1 MQTAIIGFLSGKLT
15 PNIAGSVI
23 PNNADKV
30 ADKQVERKDISFVL
44 KKTAKAAPACAKTAG
59 PINAK
64 IVSEPFNAMF
74 VIAIGIR
81 LQ

>member
-1 MQTAIIGFLSGKLT
+1 MT

-44 KKTAKAAPACAKTAG
+44 KKTAKAAPTLQ
-59 PINAK
+59 
-64 IVSEPFNAMF
+64 
-74 VIAIGIR
+74 R
-81 LQ
+81 LQAPLMLKLYQNRLMQCL